1 MESILITALVAACF
15 GALGYF
21 GRRWIEGQHKDQA
34 LNRARQMLEI
44 NRQMRDQHLTPEDLA
59 KLERI
64 LLGRASRAEDGPIRT
79 PLETEVARRG
89 VTHSLTQSEMNELAA
104 QQLAAANGDLLRWIS
119 KIEEVADVGRLNEL
133 HHAQELWEEFCEE
146 QAAFVS
152 AKYKGGSILPYI
164 YFVERERL
172 VRERI
177 EQLKR
182 VYEDETI
189 M

>member
-1 MESILITALVAACF
+1 MESILIAALVAACF

-21 GRRWIEGQHKDQA
+21 GRRWIEGQYKDQT
-34 LNRARQMLEI
+34 LNRTRHILEI
-44 NRQMRDQHLTPEDLA
+44 NRQMKDQHLSPEDLA
-59 KLERI
+59 KLEQI
-64 LLGRASRAEDGPIRT
+64 LLGRASRAEKGPNRT

-104 QQLAAANGDLLRWIS
+104 HQLALANGDLARWIS
-119 KIEEVADVGRLNEL
+119 KIEDVADAGRLNEL

-146 QAAFVS
+146 QASFVS

-182 VYEDETI
+182 VYENETLV
-189 M
+189 